1 MNMNNEEKSNN
12 NLTEYTTLL
21 TKITSTLKQT
31 KLDTFQDQINLYG
44 IINYTRTQYLT
55 QLSKTITENEE
66 YKNIFFNYTSLESMI
81 LDLFMLIE
89 SDIIY
94 IIENKKEDT
103 TKTQEMIEY
112 TTTLLKI
119 LEETL
124 QSKQQDKITQK
135 ILQTQNQYYQ
145 LIYDEKIDYRI
156 K

>member
-103 TKTQEMIEY
+103 TKTQEMIQY